1 MEQNAGR
8 FGFGMSQQAGACF
21 WRRFMEVEM
30 AHDKKLEDHPEQ
42 DPAEGSREIVDH
54 ELDRKGGEK
63 PPVKGGEEQGE
74 RKG

>member
-1 MEQNAGR
+1 
-8 FGFGMSQQAGACF
+8 
-21 WRRFMEVEM
+21 M

-63 PPVKGGEEQGE
+63 PPVKEGEEQGE
-74 RKG
+74 QKR